1 MQSVLRLIFPPQ
13 CIGCGALV
21 EDDFGL
27 CGPCWRETPFITGLI
42 CDSCGVPLMGDPSD
56 RPEHCDDCLTIVRP
70 WEKGRAPLIYRGG
83 GRKLVLALKHG
94 DRQDLIRPAG
104 RWMADLAPP
113 LLDPD
118 TVIAPVPAHYWRFV
132 RRRYNQAALLA
143 IEIGRRTGHTVI
155 SDLLRRPRATKV
167 QDGMGVDQRFAN
179 LSGAIRPGPNA
190 ARMLAGRSVLL
201 IDDVMTSGATLSAA
215 TEACH
220 VAGAAHVNVLV
231 LARVA
236 KDA

>member
-13 CIGCGALV
+13 CIGCGELV

-27 CGPCWRETPFITGLI
+27 CGPCWRDTPFITGLH
-42 CDSCGVPLMGDPSD
+42 CDSCGVPLLGDGSD
-56 RPEHCDDCLTIVRP
+56 GLEHCDDCLTIARS
-70 WEKGRAPLIYRGG
+70 WGRGRAALIYRDGA
-83 GRKLVLALKHG
+83 RKLVLALKHG
-94 DRQDLIRPAG
+94 DRQDLVRPAG
-104 RWMADLAPP
+104 RWLARLAPP
-113 LLDPD
+113 LLDPE
-118 TVIAPVPAHYWRFV
+118 TVIVPVPAHYWRFV

-143 IEIGRRTGHTVI
+143 GEVGKRTGHPVI
-155 SDLLRRPRATKV
+155 ADLLRRPRATRV

-179 LSGAIRPGPNA
+179 LAGAIRPGPKA
-190 ARMLAGRSVLL
+190 SEILAGRPVLL
-201 IDDVMTSGATLSAA
+201 IDDVMTSGATLAAA

-220 VAGAAHVNVLV
+220 IAGAEHVNVLV